1 MFARRYFAPRY
12 WPLRYWTKASSAP
25 DVVNTVAT
33 PKLASHVDLPRPA
46 DTTSAFGRWADDLI
60 RRLQRAF
67 ETIIYTLN
75 AVSITDIRANRVDH
89 DLLNGSFYTSTDVGI
104 TYVAHNDV
112 WSPVSSLSGRIVTTA
127 ALTYT
132 LTRLDSVLL
141 VDATAGAVTVT
152 VMEIEGMADLMSR
165 RAQVG
170 SPVGL
175 DGVHAIKNGE
185 GRPGMS
191 LPHLAQDKFR
201 NTDIEHLA
209 VVIHHRTVEVIG
221 IAEVEGTGGRGKE
234 RQMTMAVL
242 QRR

>member
-1 MFARRYFAPRY
+1 MFARRYFTPRY
-12 WPLRYWTKASSAP
+12 WPSRYWVKASTTP
-25 DVVNTVAT
+25 DTVSVLAT

-46 DTTSAFGRWADDLI
+46 DTNSAFGRWADDLI

-75 AVSITDIRANRVDH
+75 AVSITDVRANRVDH

-127 ALTYT
+127 APTYT

-152 VMEIEGMADLMSR
+152 VPAAADYTDRQWIVKKIDAS
-165 RAQVG
+165 ANTVT
-170 SPVGL
+170 L
-175 DGVHAIKNGE
+175 DATGANTIDGAGTLALASQWDSTRIASNGT
-185 GRPGMS
+185 
-191 LPHLAQDKFR
+191 AWF
-201 NTDIEHLA
+201 
-209 VVIHHRTVEVIG
+209 VV
-221 IAEVEGTGGRGKE
+221 
-234 RQMTMAVL
+234 
-242 QRR
+242 

>member
-12 WPLRYWTKASSAP
+12 WAAATGSKPASPGNRQRPGNAQAGQSRR
-25 DVVNTVAT
+25 
-33 PKLASHVDLPRPA
+33 LAAPA
-46 DTTSAFGRWADDLI
+46 DANSAFGRWADDLI

-75 AVSITDIRANRVDH
+75 AVSITDVRANRVDH

-152 VMEIEGMADLMSR
+152 VPAAADYTDRQWIVKKIDAS
-165 RAQVG
+165 ANAVT
-170 SPVGL
+170 L
-175 DGVHAIKNGE
+175 DATGANTIDGAGTLILASQWDSAHIASNGT
-185 GRPGMS
+185 
-191 LPHLAQDKFR
+191 AWF
-201 NTDIEHLA
+201 
-209 VVIHHRTVEVIG
+209 VV
-221 IAEVEGTGGRGKE
+221 
-234 RQMTMAVL
+234 
-242 QRR
+242 

>member
-12 WPLRYWTKASSAP
+12 WPTRYWVKASVAP
-25 DVVNTVAT
+25 ETINVQAT

-75 AVSITDIRANRVDH
+75 AVSTTDVRANRVDH

-152 VMEIEGMADLMSR
+152 VPAAADYADRQWIVKKIDAS
-165 RAQVG
+165 ANAVT
-170 SPVGL
+170 L
-175 DGVHAIKNGE
+175 DATGANTIDGAGTLALASQWDSTRIASNGT
-185 GRPGMS
+185 
-191 LPHLAQDKFR
+191 AWF
-201 NTDIEHLA
+201 
-209 VVIHHRTVEVIG
+209 VV
-221 IAEVEGTGGRGKE
+221 
-234 RQMTMAVL
+234 
-242 QRR
+242 

>member
-12 WPLRYWTKASSAP
+12 WARRYWVEASVAP
-25 DVVNTVAT
+25 ETINAQAT

-75 AVSITDIRANRVDH
+75 AVSITDVRANRVDH

-152 VMEIEGMADLMSR
+152 VPAAADYTDRQWIVKKIDAS
-165 RAQVG
+165 ANAVT
-170 SPVGL
+170 L
-175 DGVHAIKNGE
+175 DATGANTIDGAGTLALASQWDSTRIASNGT
-185 GRPGMS
+185 
-191 LPHLAQDKFR
+191 AWF
-201 NTDIEHLA
+201 
-209 VVIHHRTVEVIG
+209 VV
-221 IAEVEGTGGRGKE
+221 
-234 RQMTMAVL
+234 
-242 QRR
+242 

>member
-12 WPLRYWTKASSAP
+12 WARRYWVEASVAP
-25 DVVNTVAT
+25 ETINVQAT

-75 AVSITDIRANRVDH
+75 AVSITDVRANRVDH

-152 VMEIEGMADLMSR
+152 VPAAADYTDRQWIVKKIDAS
-165 RAQVG
+165 ANTVT
-170 SPVGL
+170 L
-175 DGVHAIKNGE
+175 DATGANTIDGAGTLALASQWDSTRIASNGT
-185 GRPGMS
+185 
-191 LPHLAQDKFR
+191 AWF
-201 NTDIEHLA
+201 
-209 VVIHHRTVEVIG
+209 VV
-221 IAEVEGTGGRGKE
+221 
-234 RQMTMAVL
+234 
-242 QRR
+242 

>member
-12 WPLRYWTKASSAP
+12 FGRRYWVKAGVAP
-25 DVVNTVAT
+25 ETINIQAT
-33 PKLASHVDLPRPA
+33 PKMASHVDLPRPA

-75 AVSITDIRANRVDH
+75 AVSITDVRANRVDH

-112 WSPVSSLSGRIVTTA
+112 WSPVSSLSGHIVTTA

-141 VDATAGAVTVT
+141 VDATAGAVTVN
-152 VMEIEGMADLMSR
+152 VPAAADYTDRQWIVKKIDASANAVTLDAAGANTIDGAGTLALTSQWD
-165 RAQVG
+165 RAHIA
-170 SPVGL
+170 S
-175 DGVHAIKNGE
+175 NGT
-185 GRPGMS
+185 
-191 LPHLAQDKFR
+191 AWF
-201 NTDIEHLA
+201 
-209 VVIHHRTVEVIG
+209 VI
-221 IAEVEGTGGRGKE
+221 
-234 RQMTMAVL
+234 
-242 QRR
+242 

>member
-1 MFARRYFAPRY
+1 MFARRYFTPRY
-12 WPLRYWTKASSAP
+12 WPSRYWVKASTTP
-25 DVVNTVAT
+25 DTVSVLAT

-46 DTTSAFGRWADDLI
+46 DTNSAFGRWADDLI

-75 AVSITDIRANRVDH
+75 AVSITDVRANRVDH

-152 VMEIEGMADLMSR
+152 VPAAADYTDRQWIVKKIDAS
-165 RAQVG
+165 ANTVT
-170 SPVGL
+170 L
-175 DGVHAIKNGE
+175 DATGANTIDGAGTLALASQWDSTRIASNGT
-185 GRPGMS
+185 
-191 LPHLAQDKFR
+191 AWF
-201 NTDIEHLA
+201 
-209 VVIHHRTVEVIG
+209 VV
-221 IAEVEGTGGRGKE
+221 
-234 RQMTMAVL
+234 
-242 QRR
+242 

>member
-75 AVSITDIRANRVDH
+75 AVSITDIRANRVEH

-112 WSPVSSLSGRIVTTA
+112 WSTVSGLSGRIVTTA
-127 ALTYT
+127 ASAYT
-132 LTRLDSVLL
+132 LTRLDAIVL
-141 VDATAGAVTVT
+141 VDATTSAVTVN
-152 VMEIEGMADLMSR
+152 VPAAASY
-165 RAQVG
+165 
-170 SPVGL
+170 
-175 DGVHAIKNGE
+175 N
-185 GRPGMS
+185 
-191 LPHLAQDKFR
+191 
-201 NTDIEHLA
+201 
-209 VVIHHRTVEVIG
+209 
-221 IAEVEGTGGRGKE
+221 E
-234 RQMTMAVL
+234 RQWIVKKIDASANAVTL
-242 QRR
+242 DATGANTIDGAGTLALASQWDSAHIVSNGTAWFVL